1 MAVVILPDGRKFR
14 GPIQAGPGYGQ
25 HPVELKL
32 SPEGE
37 TRNLYVY
44 LDDRDILSIEA
55 VRDCLRGN
63 KSGPVR

>member
-1 MAVVILPDGRKFR
+1 MAVVILPNGRRFR
-14 GPIQAGPGYGQ
+14 GAIQAGPGYRQ
-25 HPVELKL
+25 HPIELKL
-32 SPEGE
+32 RPGGE